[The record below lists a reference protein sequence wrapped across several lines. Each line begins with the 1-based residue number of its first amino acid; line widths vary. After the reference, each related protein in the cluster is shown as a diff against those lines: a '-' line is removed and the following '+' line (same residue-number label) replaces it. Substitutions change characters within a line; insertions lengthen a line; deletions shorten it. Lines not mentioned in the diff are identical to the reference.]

1 MTNDDITVH
10 IEELQ
15 RQIMQVASDSVEA
28 RDGRARDLF
37 DIALRLR
44 DLVPSPENQ
53 ASSPTEKISAT
64 TSSTIQIFASY
75 GGKPRKAELDTQR
88 ISSGGRGKCV
98 LFQGQW
104 MTASGAAGEIT
115 GTAVNGWQNFWRFR
129 RQDGSEGPIQ
139 ELRDRRLR
147 SEVDVTW

>member
-1 MTNDDITVH
+1 MTNDDITGH

-15 RQIMQVASDSVEA
+15 RQIMQVASDCVEA

-44 DLVPSPENQ
+44 ELVPGPEAQ
-53 ASSPTEKISAT
+53 ASSLTEKMSAT
-64 TSSTIQIFASY
+64 TSSTIQIFARY
-75 GGKPRKAELDTQR
+75 GGKTRKAELDTQR

-98 LFQGQW
+98 LYQGQW
-104 MTASGAAGEIT
+104 MTTSGAAGEIT
-115 GTAVNGWQNFWRFR
+115 GTAVNGWQNFWTYR

-147 SEVDVTW
+147 QM